1 MKHLDYM
8 TKSLGEILGRKS
20 ITQERNWVI
29 VNDNKIIEHYESFE
43 NAVKDKRGHLMTE
56 EYYKQ
61 YKGINER

>member
-1 MKHLDYM
+1 MKK
-8 TKSLGEILGRKS
+8 TLGEILGRKS
-20 ITQERNWVI
+20 ITEERNWVI
-29 VNDNKIIEHYESFE
+29 VKDNLIVERYELFQ